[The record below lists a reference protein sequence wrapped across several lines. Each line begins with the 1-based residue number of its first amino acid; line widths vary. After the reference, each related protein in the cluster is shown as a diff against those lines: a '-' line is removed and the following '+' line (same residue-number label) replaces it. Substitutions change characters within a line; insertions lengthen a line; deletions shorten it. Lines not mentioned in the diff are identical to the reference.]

1 MAKTKSLDQ
10 PISLAKYQLTAHLAE
25 GRMGDVFKAKSHGV
39 EGFEKILCVKVID
52 PRFAEHPSFVETLI
66 EEAKRAVSLSHA
78 NVAQVYDLGRDEDDD
93 KFYIA
98 TEYINGF
105 DLGRALEVARSAGR
119 EWPRDLA
126 IYIASE
132 TAKGIDYAHRRKDFN
147 FNNLNLLHR
156 DVAPANVIISFDG
169 EVKITDFGISRAM
182 EVVEPDEEKDRD
194 RRFLYAAPE
203 HVRGEGYTRQSDLFG
218 IGLILYE
225 LLAGFH
231 PYRRDDR
238 PVEQAAREADIPPL
252 ANVVDIPQ
260 PLQQIVDSML
270 VPDPT
275 GRAESAGTV
284 YEELIGYLF
293 DNNLRADNRAL
304 SLLMEELRQAEQR
317 EGAAE
322 AEPQEAGLEQ
332 ISQADVQDFYDRS
345 SASLKPPVDRLREMQ
360 EAQKQ
365 PQPTEDPTVELR
377 PEVLADKPSGPLPD
391 LPGGLEECFDSATGG
406 EGKAVLMSGH
416 FGRGPEY
423 LPDRLSEVLGWRGET
438 PVLSIHATPDDV
450 HRPFRIVGDL
460 LVPCLI
466 EPTGDTT
473 ESRRAALE
481 ALEELE
487 VPADAV
493 AVLAGLWGFG
503 DIPEIGYEQR
513 RSDLAALVVSVLE
526 HFVAE
531 DPVVLVIDRIE
542 RADGLSV
549 DVLRDVIGEID
560 RLPVMLVLA
569 TSADELMRERF
580 DVGRPESLKAVRVSA
595 PESADLG
602 GIPEL
607 GEDASRVLLALAISE
622 QPLGYHALA
631 EIFELDVERVADAA
645 EELSDASLV
654 RTPDSETL
662 ITGVA
667 EASVWV
673 KQRFERSAVERTARA
688 LARHFAARQQDD
700 APGGWSPTLVRLNAL
715 ACERRRMLQLADQY
729 AEWLKR
735 NGWLEVALDFYE
747 FCGDL
752 LAQQPIGTPQARIGY
767 LLARAELALEL
778 SRLDQARSSLEPLR
792 ALAESVRNERG
803 FVRSQLLFGRMAMQ
817 QDDLEQARESYRR
830 ATSIAR
836 GLREPQLLA
845 ESLISMAAWARRYG
859 DLLEAQQSLEGA
871 LNLSRQWGT
880 YRMDLKTRATMLH
893 LAVRVFS
900 ERGMRQQ
907 AVAYQQSL
915 ETLAESAGFGQ
926 IVCRAALG
934 DAELL
939 AGDEQFEEA
948 LQVVGESQRVAR
960 RIGRTVLTIAM
971 LRRRAS
977 LALETGRDELVISV
991 AEELIETARQHE
1003 DLYSEQRGRDLRAT
1017 AEARLDRNRLEALDH
1032 LEESLERARLRK
1044 VPRDMFRCHRN
1055 LARALRNHL
1064 PDKADDH
1071 LALARRLRGR
1081 MRLAAVAA

>member
-1 MAKTKSLDQ
+1 MGQTKNLDE

-52 PRFAEHPSFVETLI
+52 PEYADHPQFVDTLI
-66 EEAKRAVSLSHA
+66 EEAKQAVSLSHA
-78 NVAQVYDLGRDEDDD
+78 NVAQVYDLGRDEDND

-98 TEYINGF
+98 NEYINGF
-105 DLGRALEVARSAGR
+105 DLGRALRVADQTDR

-156 DVAPANVIISFDG
+156 DVAPANIMISFDG

-182 EVVEPDEEKDRD
+182 ETLPAEREKNRG

-203 HVRGEGYTRQSDLFG
+203 YASDGEYTRKSDIFS

-225 LLAGFH
+225 MLAGFH

-238 PVEQAAREADIPPL
+238 PVQQAATAADMPPL

-260 PLQQIVDSML
+260 QLQQIVESML

-304 SLLMEELRQAEQR
+304 SLLMEELRQAEQ
-317 EGAAE
+317 ETASE
-322 AEPQEAGLEQ
+322 PEPQEAGLEQ

-345 SASLKPPVDRLREMQ
+345 SASLSAPVDRLREMQ
-360 EAQKQ
+360 EAQEE

-377 PEVLADKPSGPLPD
+377 PEVLAEKPSGPLPD
-391 LPGGLEECFDSATGG
+391 LPGGLEECFDSALEG

-450 HRPFRIVGDL
+450 HRPFRILGDL
-460 LVPCLI
+460 LIPCLI
-466 EPTGDTT
+466 EPTGDSN
-473 ESRRAALE
+473 ESRRQALE
-481 ALEELE
+481 ALEALD
-487 VPADAV
+487 VPSNAV
-493 AVLAGLWGFG
+493 DILAGLWGFG
-503 DIPEIGYEQR
+503 EIPELGYEQR
-513 RSDLAALVVSVLE
+513 RADLAELVVSVLE
-526 HFVAE
+526 HYVSE
-531 DPVVLVIDRIE
+531 DPVVLVVDRVE

-549 DVLRDVIGEID
+549 DVLRDVIAEIG

-569 TSADELMRERF
+569 TSADEMMRETF

-595 PESADLG
+595 PDSADLG

-607 GEDASRVLLALAISE
+607 SEDASRVLLALAISE
-622 QPLGYHALA
+622 QPLRYHALA
-631 EIFELDVERVADAA
+631 DIFEMSVERIADAA

-673 KQRFERSAVERTARA
+673 KQRFDRSAVERTARA
-688 LARHFAARQQDD
+688 LARHYASGHDHGD
-700 APGGWSPTLVRLNAL
+700 SGLWSPTLVRLYAM
-715 ACERRRMLQLADQY
+715 ACERRRMLNVADKY
-729 AEWLKR
+729 ADWLQR
-735 NGWLEVALDFYE
+735 NGWLDVALDFFEY
-747 FCGDL
+747 CSDL
-752 LAQQPIGTPQARIGY
+752 LAQEPIGTPQARIAY
-767 LLARAELALEL
+767 LLSRAELALQL

-792 ALAESVRNERG
+792 ALSESVRNEQG
-803 FVRSQLLFGRMAMQ
+803 FVRSQLMFGRMAMQ
-817 QDDLEQARESYRR
+817 QDDLDQARDSFRR

-845 ESLISMAAWARRYG
+845 QSLLSMADWCDRFG
-859 DLLEAQQSLEGA
+859 DVLRAQEYLEGA
-871 LNLSRQWGT
+871 INLSNQWGT
-880 YRMDLKTRATMLH
+880 YRMDLDSRAKMLH
-893 LAVRVFS
+893 LAVRIFT
-900 ERGMRQQ
+900 ERGMIRR
-907 AVAYQQSL
+907 AESYQ
-915 ETLAESAGFGQ
+915 ETLDTLGESAGLGQ
-926 IVCRAALG
+926 ISCRAALG
-934 DAELL
+934 RAELL
-939 AGDEQFEEA
+939 AERGDYQEA
-948 LQVVGESQRVAR
+948 LRIVGENQRTAR

-971 LRRRAS
+971 LRRRAA
-977 LALETGRDELVISV
+977 LALEAGREQLVISV
-991 AEELIETARQHE
+991 ADELIETARQHE
-1003 DLYSEQRGRDLRAT
+1003 DVYSEQRGRDLRAT
-1017 AEARLDRNRLEALDH
+1017 AEAILDRNRLEALDH
-1032 LEESLERARLRK
+1032 LEASLERAKARD
-1044 VPRDMFRCHRN
+1044 VPRDIFRCHRQ
-1055 LARALRNHL
+1055 LAQAMRGHL
-1064 PDKADDH
+1064 PEKADEH
-1071 LALARRLRGR
+1071 ETAARELRR
-1081 MRLAAVAA
+1081 QMRHSSAAA